1 MILNTT
7 LLKRISTHLKWELPK
22 ASVGSG
28 LACAAFLML
37 AIYVWILPIG
47 HTTALRNLMFF
58 SLIFLTI
65 WAVWKYEL
73 KPRFPVA
80 WAWGLYAAVA
90 VFSLFYAID
99 PGYSLSEIKTELI
112 YGILAFI
119 LGATWIRNEISLNR
133 LMVLLLLGNAFLVG
147 YAIFQGAVIF
157 RDMPP
162 IPRGSLNSG
171 FGTFSTYLV
180 TVIPFVVAY
189 TALHFRNH
197 PFRWFLAILLIANLV
212 ALYYT
217 ISRAAVLALMIEIA
231 IAAVVVAAYYASRL
245 SQRRQLMLGG
255 LLVLAI
261 LSLATL
267 FNIQMARRTPAH
279 LQNVPAAEAHQD
291 VRITLLWPAAIEN
304 IRTSPWSGGG
314 FGRNAYKLRNPDVA
328 KASPAFWHAHN
339 VLLNKGVQMGLPG
352 IIAFILLLATLAWT
366 IKPTRQLMI
375 NQPALAIYSGAGIAM
390 IGGII
395 TKNFTDD
402 YFIRDNALMFWLL
415 TGALAGAISN
425 WKETRKNRSISSDA

>member
-1 MILNTT
+1 MVQDTT
-7 LLKRISTHLKWELPK
+7 LLKKICTHLKWELP
-22 ASVGSG
+22 AATIGSG

-37 AIYVWILPIG
+37 TIYIWILPIG

-80 WAWGLYAAVA
+80 WAWGLYGAVA
-90 VFSLFYAID
+90 AFSLFYAID

-147 YAIFQGAVIF
+147 YAIFQGAVLF

-217 ISRAAVLALMIEIA
+217 ISRAAVLAIMVEIG
-231 IAAVVVAAYYASRL
+231 VAALFLAAHNLRRL
-245 SQRRQLMLGG
+245 PWRKSMAFGALVIVAITG
-255 LLVLAI
+255 LAM
-261 LSLATL
+261 L
-267 FNIQMARRTPAH
+267 FNVQMVKRAPAH
-279 LQNVPAAEAHQD
+279 VQIDTPTAFSQD
-291 VRITLLWPAAIEN
+291 PRVTILWPAAIEN
-304 IRTSPWSGGG
+304 IRAAPLTGGG
-314 FGRNAYKLRNPDVA
+314 FGRNAYKLRNPEIA
-328 KASPAFWHAHN
+328 QINRFLWHAHN
-339 VLLNKGVQMGLPG
+339 MFLNKGVQMGIPG
-352 IIAFILLLATLAWT
+352 ILAFSVLLAALAWA
-366 IKPTRQLMI
+366 IWPTRTLI
-375 NQPALAIYSGAGIAM
+375 SSHSSLSLYAFAGIIM
-390 IGGII
+390 IVGVII
-395 TKNFTDD
+395 KNLTDD
-402 YFIRDNALMFWLL
+402 YFVRDNALLFWLMG
-415 TGALAGAISN
+415 GALAGAMSVG
-425 WKETRKNRSISSDA
+425 KRKKA

>member
-1 MILNTT
+1 LVQDTT
-7 LLKRISTHLKWELPK
+7 LLKKICTPLKWELPK
-22 ASVGSG
+22 TSVGSG
-28 LACAAFLML
+28 LACAAFLLL
-37 AIYVWILPIG
+37 AVYIWILPID

-58 SLIFLTI
+58 SLIFLTM
-65 WAVWKYEL
+65 WAAWKREL
-73 KPRFPVA
+73 RPRFPVA
-80 WAWGLYAAVA
+80 WAWGLYGVVA
-90 VFSLFYAID
+90 VLSLFYAID
-99 PGYSLSEIKTELI
+99 PGYSLFEIKTELI
-112 YGILAFI
+112 YGILVFI
-119 LGATWIRNEISLNR
+119 LGATWIRNEISFSR
-133 LMVLLLLGNAFLVG
+133 LMVLLVLGNAFLVG
-147 YAIFQGAVIF
+147 YAIFQGVVLF

-162 IPRGSLNSG
+162 APRGSLNSG

-189 TALHFRNH
+189 AFLHFRNH
-197 PFRWFLAILLIANLV
+197 SFRWFLAILLVANLV

-217 ISRAAVLALMIEIA
+217 ISRAAVLALIIEIA
-231 IAAVVVAAYYASRL
+231 IAAVVVASYYASRL
-245 SQRRQLMLGG
+245 SRRRQLMLGG

-279 LQNVPAAEAHQD
+279 LQNAPAAEAPQD

-328 KASPAFWHAHN
+328 KTSTLHWHAHN
-339 VLLNKGVQMGLPG
+339 VFLNKGVQMGLPG
-352 IIAFILLLATLAWT
+352 IIAFTLLLATLAWT
-366 IKPTRQLMI
+366 IKPTRQLMDS
-375 NQPALAIYSGAGIAM
+375 QPALAVYSGAGIAM

-395 TKNFTDD
+395 AKNLTDD

-415 TGALAGAISN
+415 TGALAGVISN
-425 WKETRKNRSISSDA
+425 WNETRQNSGT

>member
-1 MILNTT
+1 
-7 LLKRISTHLKWELPK
+7 
-22 ASVGSG
+22 
-28 LACAAFLML
+28 ML
-37 AIYVWILPIG
+37 AIYIWILPIG
-47 HTTALRNLMFF
+47 RTTALRNLMFF

-73 KPRFPVA
+73 KPRFPIA
-80 WAWGLYAAVA
+80 WAWGLYGVVAA
-90 VFSLFYAID
+90 FSLFYALD

-112 YGILAFI
+112 YGILVFI

-147 YAIFQGAVIF
+147 YAIFQGAVLF

-162 IPRGSLNSG
+162 LPRGSFNSG

-180 TVIPFVVAY
+180 TVIPFVAAY
-189 TALHFRNH
+189 TVLHFRNRLL
-197 PFRWFLAILLIANLV
+197 RWLLSILLIANLV

-217 ISRAAVLALMIEIA
+217 ISRAAVLALMVEIA
-231 IAAVVVAAYYASRL
+231 IATVLVAAYYASRL
-245 SQRRQLMLGG
+245 SRRHWLMLGA

-261 LSLATL
+261 LSLSTL

-279 LQNVPAAEAHQD
+279 LQNAPAAEAPQD

-304 IRTSPWSGGG
+304 IRSFPWSGGG

-328 KASPAFWHAHN
+328 KASPLFWHAHN
-339 VLLNKGVQMGLPG
+339 IFLNKGVQMGLPG
-352 IIAFILLLATLAWT
+352 IIVFTLLLGALAWT
-366 IKPTRQLMI
+366 VKPTRRLMI
-375 NQPALAIYSGAGIAM
+375 NQPALAVYSGAGIAM

-395 TKNFTDD
+395 AKNITDD

-425 WKETRKNRSISSDA
+425 WKVTGQNSNI

>member
-1 MILNTT
+1 MVQDT
-7 LLKRISTHLKWELPK
+7 LLKKICAHLKWELPK
-22 ASVGSG
+22 TSVGSG
-28 LACAAFLML
+28 LACVAFLLL
-37 AIYVWILPIG
+37 AVYIWILPIG
-47 HTTALRNLMFF
+47 QTTALRNLMFF
-58 SLIFLTI
+58 LLVFLTM
-65 WAVWKYEL
+65 WAAWKREL
-73 KPRFPVA
+73 RPRFPVA
-80 WAWGLYAAVA
+80 WAWGLYGVIG
-90 VFSLFYAID
+90 VLSLFYALD
-99 PGYSLSEIKTELI
+99 PGYSLFEIKTELI
-112 YGILAFI
+112 YGILVFV

-133 LMVLLLLGNAFLVG
+133 LMVLLLRGNAFLVG
-147 YAIFQGAVIF
+147 YAIFQGAVLF

-189 TALHFRNH
+189 AVLHFRNR
-197 PFRWFLAILLIANLV
+197 PFRWYLAILLIANLV

-217 ISRAAVLALMIEIA
+217 ISRAAVLALMLEIA
-231 IAAVVVAAYYASRL
+231 IAAVVVAAYHASRL
-245 SQRRQLMLGG
+245 SRRRQLMLGG

-267 FNIQMARRTPAH
+267 FNIQMARRSPVS
-279 LQNVPAAEAHQD
+279 LQNVPAAETPQD

-328 KASPAFWHAHN
+328 KTSPLHWHAHN
-339 VLLNKGVQMGLPG
+339 VFLNKGVQMGLPG

-395 TKNFTDD
+395 AKNFTDD

-425 WKETRKNRSISSDA
+425 WNETRQNNGA